1 MAEEV
6 IVARILHLGGTS
18 HECPGSTDN
27 SHADRVGRQAFLGE
41 HQAHFVKKDRT
52 VTFSQKNF
60 QNFDKVCDLTI
71 CRFVTIL
78 TESFGVLG
86 AVFGRAFA
94 DKIAREAIFCGTS
107 HLGTA
112 RRYLP
117 GQADTILG
125 DRVSELEFLSEHNR
139 NLQPEDVGR
148 KPNFSYSGISSQ
160 ITIKVLKKVL
170 DLCKAPNQ

>member
-1 MAEEV
+1 M
-6 IVARILHLGGTS
+6 ARILHLGGIS

-41 HQAHFVKKDRT
+41 HQVHFVKKDRT
-52 VTFSQKNF
+52 VTFRQKNF
-60 QNFDKVCDLTI
+60 QNFGKVCDLTI

-112 RRYLP
+112 RRNLP
-117 GQADTILG
+117 GQANTIFG
-125 DRVSELEFLSEHNR
+125 DRESELEFLSEHNR

-148 KPNFSYSGISSQ
+148 KSNFSYSGIFSQ
-160 ITIKVLKKVL
+160 ITIKVLRKAL
-170 DLCKAPNQ
+170 DLCKAPNL